1 MQKEL
6 LDCSEVVQLF
16 AGVGLERRRVEQVDN
31 LVVDVGSLRSW
42 PGTEK
47 RKNSLTLVGRAGTG
61 SYFSGYQ
68 L

>member
-42 PGTEK
+42 PGTDK
-47 RKNSLTLVGRAGTG
+47 RFTRITHIA
-61 SYFSGYQ
+61 
-68 L
+68 